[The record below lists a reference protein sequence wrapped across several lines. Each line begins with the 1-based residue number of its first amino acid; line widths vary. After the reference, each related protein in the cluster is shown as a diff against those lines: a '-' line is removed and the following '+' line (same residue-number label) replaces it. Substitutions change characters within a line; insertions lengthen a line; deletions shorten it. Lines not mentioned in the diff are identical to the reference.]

1 MASHWVVE
9 LDKLI
14 PLGVSGLFFAITFT
28 MIGMLVFGRYVF
40 TPMGE
45 PPGIGSKIFGGLL
58 YAWPATLALVC
69 VVVGLPVLGFIVVLI
84 VFFRWRK
91 LRALYGPNDFGQGVD
106 GSGGRPKE
114 YTPNRERG
122 DCGD

>member
-1 MASHWVVE
+1 VE
-9 LDKLI
+9 LNKLI
-14 PLGVSGLFFAITFT
+14 PLGVFGLFFAITFT
-28 MIGMLVFGRYVF
+28 IIGMLVFGRYVF

-58 YAWPATLALVC
+58 YAWPATLAVVC
-69 VVVGLPVLGFIVVLI
+69 VVAGLPVLGFIVVVI

-91 LRALYGPNDFGQGVD
+91 LHALYFGQGGG